1 MHVGVFILLLLS
13 GERNFGVRLNKLY
26 LTRVPMDL
34 PIFTGNHADLLILVR
49 FRHGNPTFINS
60 QNGEFRYENGEFRY
74 ENGEFRY
81 DYCVLSDGFVSQ
93 WCCFSWDF
101 GLMVLFQLGL

>member
-49 FRHGNPTFINS
+49 TAYTIFLLPKSSGYKIVYTVVRHKYSVVAHSLF
-60 QNGEFRYENGEFRY
+60 
-74 ENGEFRY
+74 
-81 DYCVLSDGFVSQ
+81 LSN
-93 WCCFSWDF
+93 
-101 GLMVLFQLGL
+101 